1 MKKKSIE
8 IKIVNSEEEFKLF
21 WDMHHEYLNR
31 DIFPNDDTGLVMTEE
46 EEEWFS
52 SLEYKEHM
60 QKLFSRDVD
69 RAYPIFFVKEKRIV
83 GFCTYCTY
91 HSEDGKCFIIDYCI
105 IPKHRNNNLGT
116 NSFNE
121 IKEIEISKGAKYFEL
136 NVSNKRN
143 MRFWMKQGFHIDG
156 IDDYGNKI
164 NY

>member
-46 EEEWFS
+46 EEWFS

-69 RAYPIFFVKEKRIV
+69 RAYPIFFVKEK
-83 GFCTYCTY
+83 G
-91 HSEDGKCFIIDYCI
+91 
-105 IPKHRNNNLGT
+105 
-116 NSFNE
+116 
-121 IKEIEISKGAKYFEL
+121 
-136 NVSNKRN
+136 
-143 MRFWMKQGFHIDG
+143 
-156 IDDYGNKI
+156 
-164 NY
+164 